1 MVQIVESDKR
11 FEYELMQ
18 CKSCYKTNDNED
30 TDFFRI
36 IVGEN
41 VAEATCIKLCK
52 ECMRDLKM
60 ELDGLVVNG
69 KLI

>member
-1 MVQIVESDKR
+1 MVQIVESDKEN
-11 FEYELMQ
+11 EYELMQ
-18 CKSCYKTNDNED
+18 CRSCYARNDED

-41 VAEATCIKLCK
+41 VGEATCIKLCK
-52 ECMRDLKM
+52 ECMRDLKI